1 MIGAVPDLEFRAAS
15 TSVGAFAKLV
25 LYSDGVYEIE
35 RTDKTMWPFN
45 DFIEFMKQCHHNAP
59 DDSKMD
65 RLIAYDREIQGRE
78 EFVDDCSIV
87 ELQFV

>member
-1 MIGAVPDLEFRAAS
+1 MIGAVPDLEFETAS
-15 TSVGAFAKLV
+15 TSLSAFAKLI

-45 DFIEFMKQCHHNAP
+45 EFIDFMKQGPHDAANG
-59 DDSKMD
+59 SKMD